1 MKRRMLAV
9 VLSLVMTAGLIGC
22 SQSDG
27 GEGGSEEGKK
37 EKTSYPEKAI
47 TVIVPWSA
55 GGGNDIAARELQPV
69 FKEKFGAELVIENVE
84 GGSSAVGLT
93 QAIQSK
99 ADGYTV
105 GFMTSTYLGLAAQG
119 TVSDNLEG
127 DFDPLCLVMEDPIAI
142 VCKTGTYE
150 KLEDFV
156 EDAKSRP
163 GESIVAMSNTFGT
176 APTYATLLNEQTGMD
191 SQLICYDS
199 GSRCVTEVLG
209 GHAEVACSNYT
220 DFVDQ
225 IAAGE
230 MKCLALCTEE
240 RSESLPDV
248 PTVNEC
254 GYDIFKLGYLRQM
267 SFMILPEGAEAE
279 VKDTLTKMFK
289 EACESDEYQ
298 EFAAGRNFASPANT
312 DKELEGIVDETFKG
326 LKDAYDNYF
335 AK

>member
-9 VLSLVMTAGLIGC
+9 LMCLMMTAGLIGC
-22 SQSDG
+22 GSSG
-27 GEGGSEEGKK
+27 GKEEGDEGNKK
-37 EKTSYPEKAI
+37 EDSGYPEKAI
-47 TVIVPWSA
+47 TIIVPWSA
-55 GGGNDIAARELQPV
+55 GGGNDIAARELQPI
-69 FKEKFGAELVIENVE
+69 FKEKFGAEVVIENVE

-119 TVSDNLEG
+119 TVSDTLEE

-142 VCKTGTYE
+142 VCKAGKYE
-150 KLEDFV
+150 TLEDFI

-163 GESIVAMSNTFGT
+163 GESIMAMSNTFGT

-191 SQLICYDS
+191 SQIICYDS

-209 GHAEVACSNYT
+209 EHAEVACSNYT

-240 RSESLPDV
+240 RAEGLPDV
-248 PTVNEC
+248 PTVNES
-254 GYDIFKLGYLRQM
+254 GYDIFKLGYIRQM
-267 SFMILPEGAEAE
+267 SFMVLPEG
-279 VKDTLTKMFK
+279 VDTEIKNTLADMFK
-289 EACESDEYQ
+289 EVCESDEYQ
-298 EFAAGRNFASPANT
+298 EFAAGRNFASPAT
-312 DKELEGIVDETFKG
+312 TGEELEEIVNETYSG
-326 LKDAYDNYF
+326 LKEAYDSYF

>member
-1 MKRRMLAV
+1 MKRRMVAV
-9 VLSLVMTAGLIGC
+9 VLCLMMTAGLIGC
-22 SQSDG
+22 GTAEDKG
-27 GEGGSEEGKK
+27 GGGDKK
-37 EKTSYPEKAI
+37 EKSDFPEKAI

-55 GGGNDIAARELQPV
+55 GGGNDIAARELQPI
-69 FKEKFGAELVIENVE
+69 FKEKLGAELVIENVE

-119 TVSDNLEG
+119 TVSDNLED
-127 DFDPLCLVMEDPIAI
+127 DFESLCLVMEDPIAI
-142 VCKTGTYE
+142 VCKTGKYE
-150 KLEDFV
+150 KLEDFI
-156 EDAKSRP
+156 EDAKKRP

-191 SQLICYDS
+191 SQLVCYDS

-209 GHAEVACSNYT
+209 DHAEVACSNYT

-230 MKCLALCTEE
+230 MTCLALCTEE
-240 RSESLPDV
+240 RAESLPDI

-254 GYDIFKLGYLRQM
+254 GYDIFKLGYIRQM
-267 SFMILPEGAEAE
+267 SFMVAPKGIDPE
-279 VKDTLTKMFK
+279 VKETLTNMFK

-298 EFAAGRNFASPANT
+298 EFAAGRNFVSPAT
-312 DKELEGIVDETFKG
+312 TGDELDEIVNETFSG

>member
-1 MKRRMLAV
+1 MKRRMVAV
-9 VLSLVMTAGLIGC
+9 VLCLMMTAGLIGC
-22 SQSDG
+22 GATEDKG
-27 GEGGSEEGKK
+27 GGDDKK
-37 EKTSYPEKAI
+37 EKSDFPEKAI

-55 GGGNDIAARELQPV
+55 GGGNDIAARELQPI
-69 FKEKFGAELVIENVE
+69 FKEKLGAELVIENVE

-119 TVSDNLEG
+119 TVSDKLED
-127 DFDPLCLVMEDPIAI
+127 DFESLCLVMEDPIAI
-142 VCKTGTYE
+142 VCKTGKYE

-156 EDAKSRP
+156 EDAKKRP

-191 SQLICYDS
+191 SQLVCYDS

-209 GHAEVACSNYT
+209 DHAEVACSNYT

-230 MKCLALCTEE
+230 MTCLALCTEE
-240 RSESLPDV
+240 RAESLPDI

-254 GYDIFKLGYLRQM
+254 GYDIFKLGYIRQM
-267 SFMILPEGAEAE
+267 SFMVAPKGIDPE
-279 VKDTLTKMFK
+279 VKETLTNMFK

-298 EFAAGRNFASPANT
+298 EFAAGRNFVSPAT
-312 DKELEGIVDETFKG
+312 TGDELDEIVNETFSG

>member
-1 MKRRMLAV
+1 MKRRILAV
-9 VLSLVMTAGLIGC
+9 VLCLMMTAGLIGC
-22 SQSDG
+22 GATEDKG
-27 GEGGSEEGKK
+27 GGDDKK
-37 EKTSYPEKAI
+37 EKSDFPEKAI

-55 GGGNDIAARELQPV
+55 GGGNDIAARELQPI
-69 FKEKFGAELVIENVE
+69 FKEKLGAELVIENVE

-119 TVSDNLEG
+119 TVSDKLED
-127 DFDPLCLVMEDPIAI
+127 DFEPLCLVMEDPIAI
-142 VCKTGTYE
+142 VCKTGKYE

-156 EDAKSRP
+156 EDAKKRP

-209 GHAEVACSNYT
+209 DHAEVACSNYT

-230 MKCLALCTEE
+230 MTCLALCTEE
-240 RSESLPDV
+240 RAESLPDI

-254 GYDIFKLGYLRQM
+254 GYDIFKLGYIRQM
-267 SFMILPEGAEAE
+267 SFMVAPKGLDPE
-279 VKDTLTKMFK
+279 VKEALTNMFK

-298 EFAAGRNFASPANT
+298 EFAAGRNFVSPAT
-312 DKELEGIVDETFKG
+312 TGDELNEIVNETFGG